1 MSTIDQSEIT
11 VAQERARLI
20 DLFKDRYGSF
30 ESELYLRD
38 ERNNKVR
45 LAEHV
50 RDSLDKQQLARL
62 IANNSF
68 GEAAGLIRRT
78 YQRPENNLLNSR
90 DRLPLENAS
99 DETLV
104 QSLFDLLYG
113 DAPFETR
120 FAAWV
125 AFLSNQTTT
134 CWPAATFFLMLADP
148 QRQIFIKPAPFR
160 ALLVRL
166 HPELPWS
173 MYPTAEAYAQLLQV
187 ASDLYEPL
195 RPLGARD
202 MIDVQSFITA
212 VQPENER
219 TWIFQSNPQYYDLPG
234 ALAALDRFTWSV
246 RQRAKDMHVGD
257 TVYLWEAGKEA
268 GILAV
273 AIITGEPQIR
283 SADALDRSF
292 YRDNAQIKNDE
303 QRVPLRIERV
313 LAQRLTRADLLDHP
327 QLNKLQIIQQ
337 PNSTNYE
344 ISESDAIEIESL
356 VAAIP
361 DAPKGQGMQQRP
373 PHPLDGPAFVVIH
386 GGDVEDGQTYGESY
400 VFTNHAGGAP
410 RQLMQAI
417 DDVSF
422 DDSSVYLIIYRPY
435 PYHAFTAWA
444 RVVGG
449 EVITRNDAQSK
460 DITYKLK
467 LEHHEFPEP
476 LHLKGNAAH
485 LMNQISW
492 LSKGLA
498 VAFRGKSIRRMSN
511 HEFHMIINAAYP
523 DDIEENRYL
532 PSHWLTLAAVRD
544 FVRGLEPGPHTID
557 DIHTLAGDLAS
568 GFDPETFLERLCW
581 LRLLAPADEERYQ
594 PYDYVR
600 GDANALLRLMVLAL
614 LLPTDNDSSGFD
626 LPARAIVPLLDGQAR
641 PLAMFAAPYTND
653 QELLCAWY
661 REAGL
666 IETNDTTWRA
676 TADALDE
683 LPSDDFL
690 IDSNLSIEA
699 FNRVLA
705 ALRAE
710 AVGEHPGQLIDADG
724 PIPPVA
730 ALDERLKE
738 LAVDI
743 LVDPAVVRRIYR
755 SLVAGRHVVL
765 SGPPGTGKT
774 ELAIRLPSLLWQEQP
789 YNIARLT
796 TEPSQPPIID
806 DIVQR
811 NGYATA
817 VVTATEDWGVRDVV
831 GGIGPLLD
839 ESRRLSYTIQHGA
852 LTRAV
857 LQHYA
862 NTHSGESLP
871 AQGFTRCDFIGGGKR
886 YRGVWLVIDEFTRA
900 PVDAAFGSLLTTLS
914 GGDHAILAVPTAGG
928 ALREVPIPPDFR
940 IIGTLNSF
948 DRHFLNQISEALKRR
963 FDFIDVLPPT
973 PQRYPQEQGIATMRA
988 LRRLHEN
995 GFRQIDVDS
1004 EARAYSWID
1013 VVRVVPSPQGYVVQ
1027 SDDRD
1032 AQAALTSLWRIFR
1045 VLRYFRQFGT
1055 AQLVAL
1061 LTNLFAGRLI
1071 GMLWDEALD
1080 TALADALADQLQVLT
1095 RDEQQVIERFLALV
1109 GDSGLFTTKLQDMIK
1124 TGRTNGRRA
1133 AILRALREAE
1143 IAHSGTST
1151 IDPDSD
1157 KQLTDAQI
1165 QELFE
1170 PATSL
1175 ALPPNGIFLRRVRNL
1190 LGERGL

>member
-1 MSTIDQSEIT
+1 MSTIDRSDIT
-11 VAQERARLI
+11 AAQERVRLI
-20 DLFKDRYGSF
+20 ELFKDRYGSF

-45 LAEHV
+45 LTEHV

-104 QSLFDLLYG
+104 RSLFDVLYG

-120 FAAWV
+120 FAEWV
-125 AFLSNQTTT
+125 AFLSNQTAT

-148 QRQIFIKPAPFR
+148 QRQIFVKPVAFR

-166 HPELPWS
+166 HPQLPWS
-173 MYPTAEAYAQLLQV
+173 MYPTAAAYAQLLQV

-234 ALAALDRFTWSV
+234 ALAALDRFTWSA

-292 YRDNAQIKNDE
+292 YRENAQIKNDE

-313 LAQRLTRADLLDHP
+313 LAQRLTRADLLQHP
-327 QLNKLQIIQQ
+327 QLKQLQIIQQ

-344 ISESDAIEIESL
+344 VGESDAIAIENL
-356 VAAIP
+356 VAALP
-361 DAPKGQGMQQRP
+361 EVPKGQGMKQRP

-386 GGDVEDGQTYGESY
+386 GGDFENEQTYGESY

-410 RQLMQAI
+410 RQLVQAL
-417 DDVSF
+417 DDVRSGA
-422 DDSSVYLIIYRPY
+422 SSVYLIIYRPY

-444 RVVGG
+444 RIIGG
-449 EVITRNDAQSK
+449 EITKRGDESK

-467 LEHHEFPEP
+467 LEHHEFPES
-476 LHLKGNAAH
+476 LNLKGNATH

-498 VAFRGKSIRRMSN
+498 VAFRGKSIRQISN
-511 HEFHMIINAAYP
+511 HEFHMIINAAYR

-532 PSHWLTLAAVRD
+532 PSHWIRLAALRD
-544 FVRGLEPGPHTID
+544 FVRGLDSRPHTID
-557 DIHTLAGDLAS
+557 DLHTLAGDLAS
-568 GFDPETFLERLCW
+568 GLDPETFLERLCW
-581 LRLLAPADEERYQ
+581 LRLLAPVDEEHYQ

-614 LLPTDNDSSGFD
+614 LLPTGNNSSGFD
-626 LPARAIVPLLDGQAR
+626 LPARAIVPLLDSQAR
-641 PLAMFAAPYTND
+641 PLGMFAANYTND
-653 QELLCAWY
+653 QELLRAWY
-661 REAGL
+661 HEAGL
-666 IETNDTTWRA
+666 IEINDMTWRA
-676 TADALDE
+676 TAGALED
-683 LPSDDFL
+683 LPYDDSL
-690 IDSNLSIEA
+690 VDSNLSVEA
-699 FNRVLA
+699 FNRVLT

-710 AVGEHPGQLIDADG
+710 AAGEHPGQLIDADG

-730 ALDERLKE
+730 ELDERLRE
-738 LAVDI
+738 LSVDL

-806 DIVQR
+806 DIVER
-811 NGYATA
+811 HGYAAA

-839 ESRRLSYTIQHGA
+839 ENQRLGYTIQHGA

-862 NTHSGESLP
+862 NTHSGESMP
-871 AQGFTRCDFIGGGKR
+871 GQGFARCDFIGGGKR
-886 YRGVWLVIDEFTRA
+886 YRGIWLVIDEFTRA
-900 PVDAAFGSLLTTLS
+900 PIDAAFGSLLTTLS

-928 ALREVPIPPDFR
+928 ALREVPIPADFR

-963 FDFIDVLPPT
+963 FDFIDVMPPA
-973 PQRYPQEQGIATMRA
+973 PQLYPQEQGIATMRA
-988 LRRLHEN
+988 LRRLQEN
-995 GFRQIDVDS
+995 GFRQIDGDR
-1004 EARAYSWID
+1004 EAGVYSWAD
-1013 VVRVVPSPQGYVVQ
+1013 VVRVVRSPQGYVVQ
-1027 SDDRD
+1027 SDDPE
-1032 AQAALTSLWRIFR
+1032 AQAALTSLWRMFR

-1095 RDEQQVIERFLALV
+1095 RDEQHVIERFLTLV
-1109 GDSGLFTTKLQDMIK
+1109 GESGLFTTKLQEMLK

-1143 IAHSGTST
+1143 IAHAGTST

-1157 KQLTDAQI
+1157 QQLTDAQI

-1170 PATSL
+1170 PTTPL